1 MSGFQQQ
8 YGPWA
13 LVAGASEGIGQAWC
27 RSLAERG
34 LNVVLIARRA
44 EPLESEAA
52 ELQARF
58 GVQTRTLALDL
69 ASSELGERL
78 QKATD
83 DLDIGFVVYNAA
95 YSDIVEYLE
104 QPMRSKL
111 QTLDVNCRGVV
122 LLTSLFA
129 ERLVAR
135 GRGGMVLMS
144 SMAGWQGSA
153 MVGIYAAS
161 KAFVTVLAESLWSE
175 LRPHGVDVHA
185 CVAGATLTPN
195 FKSQTPQARQRQ
207 AFPMEPEAVVD
218 AALSRLGKGPTIIAG
233 RVNRAAYV
241 LLGKLIPRAAAVRF
255 FSRTTR
261 GIYSER
267 SPSS

>member
-1 MSGFQQQ
+1 
-8 YGPWA
+8 
-13 LVAGASEGIGQAWC
+13 
-27 RSLAERG
+27 
-34 LNVVLIARRA
+34 
-44 EPLESEAA
+44 
-52 ELQARF
+52 
-58 GVQTRTLALDL
+58 
-69 ASSELGERL
+69 
-78 QKATD
+78 
-83 DLDIGFVVYNAA
+83 
-95 YSDIVEYLE
+95 
-104 QPMRSKL
+104 
-111 QTLDVNCRGVV
+111 
-122 LLTSLFA
+122 
-129 ERLVAR
+129 
-135 GRGGMVLMS
+135 MVLMS

-195 FKSQTPQARQRQ
+195 FKSQTPKARQRQ
-207 AFPMEPEAVVD
+207 AFPMDPEAVVD

-233 RVNRAAYV
+233 RVNRAVYV